1 MKKWINDNPLKWTCA
16 LVLDTGANTL
26 PFQVYILSCCCIH
39 AQTHVCSESPW
50 RLRPVSAVMGGQGGA
65 QDVTTWKFE
74 KGIKK
79 IRWNQLLL
87 LTPVAPH
94 DKTLTLNHSDHL
106 RGVRFKLVPICGSL
120 YGSPGVTEVLTLLKS
135 LYCFKNGAEAL
146 PKNRCVPVFFFFEV
160 DLIQVYVFFCWELTS
175 QLYFFY
181 VPGLT
186 AWGWLKLLTKW
197 FFKTLSS
204 LYFLRNTENWD
215 P

>member
-65 QDVTTWKFE
+65 QDVTSWKFE

-146 PKNRCVPVFFFFEV
+146 PKNRCVPVFFLF
-160 DLIQVYVFFCWELTS
+160 
-175 QLYFFY
+175 
-181 VPGLT
+181 
-186 AWGWLKLLTKW
+186 WGWPDTGLCFFLLGINES
-197 FFKTLSS
+197 TLLLLRTWTDS
-204 LYFLRNTENWD
+204 LRLIEIVSLRH
-215 P
+215 